1 MNALIT
7 GASMGIGYNLA
18 LKLAKLNYNLFLTYH
33 THETEIKKLKT
44 TIERKYKVKCIFRC
58 KYA

>member
-44 TIERKYKVKCIFRC
+44 TLF
-58 KYA
+58 